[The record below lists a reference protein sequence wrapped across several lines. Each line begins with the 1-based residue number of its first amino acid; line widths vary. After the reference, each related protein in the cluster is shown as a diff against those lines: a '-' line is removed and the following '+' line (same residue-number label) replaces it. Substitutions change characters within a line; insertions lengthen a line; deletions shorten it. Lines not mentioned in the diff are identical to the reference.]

1 MIKAVTLHYLN
12 LEIKAYNLFA
22 FLFVFSCNGDAE
34 LSMRSTQ
41 LSLKSF
47 QKLCNGMA

>member
-22 FLFVFSCNGDAE
+22 FLLYSPAME
-34 LSMRSTQ
+34 ILSYQ
-41 LSLKSF
+41 
-47 QKLCNGMA
+47 